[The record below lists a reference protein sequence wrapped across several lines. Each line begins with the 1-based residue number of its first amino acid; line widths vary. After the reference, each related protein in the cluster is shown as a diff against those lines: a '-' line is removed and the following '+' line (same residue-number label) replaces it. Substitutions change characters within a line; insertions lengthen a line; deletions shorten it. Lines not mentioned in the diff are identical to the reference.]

1 MVCAVVAVAGGVV
14 FVLTAARL
22 GLPVVQA
29 TRERPMP
36 GALSP
41 SLVAVGTLLTALVI
55 VFDTDLQS

>member
-1 MVCAVVAVAGGVV
+1 MAGGVV

-29 TRERPMP
+29 TREMPMP

-55 VFDTDLQS
+55 VLDTDLQS